1 MDGQYQNNISQLPG
15 LEPYRYENIFK
26 VYQTGDKDY
35 YFYNILKKIE
45 IPKDINNQVF
55 DVILFPPRTPFT
67 SLSYAIYGTTYLWWL
82 ICVVNDIKNPF
93 DTSLVGKKIKI
104 LKRDYIKPVL
114 DSIQQQLQ

>member
-55 DVILFPPRTPFT
+55 DVILFPPNTPFT

-104 LKRDYIKPVL
+104 LKRDYVKPVL